1 MMQAGKP
8 YIAAFATAL
17 GLWAAV
23 VSGPVPAQDIRPEDA
38 VQARLLEGWR
48 TADGRHMT
56 ALLLTLAPGWKTYWR
71 APGEGGIAPRLT
83 WQGSRNLGSVTEHWP
98 RPAVYLDGGVQS
110 LGFKRELVLPLEIT
124 ALDPDAPVHLRAD
137 VDIGVC
143 EQVCMPVS
151 LHLETDLEREGARDP
166 RILRA
171 LADAPVSAA
180 EAGVRA
186 VRCRVEPIAD
196 GLRVTAHVA
205 LPPLGAGGEA
215 AVFELPDP
223 DMWIGTAETRR
234 EGGTL
239 IVTSDVVSYAG
250 GFALDRSAMRL
261 TLIGDDRAVEIRG
274 CSAG

>member
-1 MMQAGKP
+1 MIKAGKRP
-8 YIAAFATAL
+8 LAALATAL

-23 VSGPVPAQDIRPEDA
+23 PSGTALAQDIRPGDA
-38 VQARLLEGWR
+38 VEARLLEGWR

-71 APGEGGIAPRLT
+71 APGEGGIAPRFS

-98 RPAVYLDGGVQS
+98 RPAIYVISGVQS
-110 LGFKRELVLPLEIT
+110 LGFTRELVLPLEIS

-151 LHLETDLEREGARDP
+151 LHLETDLVREGTRDP

-171 LADAPVSAA
+171 LADAPMSAA
-180 EAGVRA
+180 EAGVHT

-196 GLRVTAHVA
+196 GMRVTAHVA
-205 LPPLGAGGEA
+205 LPPLGEGGET

-223 DMWIGTAETRR
+223 DVWIGTAETRR

-239 IVTSDVVSYAG
+239 IATSDIVSYDG
-250 GFALDRSAMRL
+250 GLALDRSAMRL
-261 TLIGDDRAVEIRG
+261 TLIGDERAVDIRG
-274 CSAG
+274 CTTG